1 VDFADLEIFRA
12 VAAEHSVTRAAQRLG
27 RVQSNVT
34 TRIQQLEESLRAR
47 LFLRDGKRMTLTAEG
62 HGFLSYAEKLLA
74 LAEEARQSVH
84 PGTPGGRL
92 RIGAMESTAA
102 SRLPIPLARYHT
114 LWPEV
119 DLQITT
125 GTTRALLDGVLA
137 QRLDCA
143 LVAQTNVPLPGAVQ
157 TTPELDALP
166 DLHPD
171 LGLDPGLEGIAV
183 FSEELLLVMPAAHPE
198 IKGPDDLRIRT
209 LAGFAQGCAYRQ
221 VAQSWLASATQSGAP
236 GQPTPLKVLEVASYH
251 AILACVMAGSCVA
264 ILPKSVLDLQR
275 ESADLRI
282 HPMLTVDTL
291 LVRRSGYR
299 TAAYEEFQ
307 QVVLESRTTPL

>member
-34 TRIQQLEESLRAR
+34 TRVQQLEESLGVR
-47 LFLRDGKRMTLTAEG
+47 LFLRDGKRMTLTTEG

-74 LAEEARQSVH
+74 LAEEARQSLQ
-84 PGTPGGRL
+84 PGTPSGRL
-92 RIGAMESTAA
+92 RIGSMESTAA
-102 SRLPIPLARYHT
+102 SRLPIPLARYHA

-125 GTTRALLDGVLA
+125 GTTRALLEAVLA

-143 LVAQTNVPLPGAVQ
+143 LVAQTNIAIADSSRPAPGAKLAAIQ
-157 TTPELDALP
+157 
-166 DLHPD
+166 D

-183 FSEELLLVMPAAHPE
+183 FSEELLLVMPSSHPE
-198 IKGPDDLRIRT
+198 VRRPEDLLIRT

-221 VAQSWLASATQSGAP
+221 LAQTWLSSGSVSGNPA
-236 GQPTPLKVLEVASYH
+236 QESPLRVLELTSYH
-251 AILACVMAGSCVA
+251 AILACVTAGSCIA
-264 ILPKSVLDLQR
+264 ILPRSVLDLPR
-275 ESADLRI
+275 EPLDVRTLPIA
-282 HPMLTVDTL
+282 TVDTL
-291 LVRRSGYR
+291 LVRRTGYS
-299 TAAYEEFQ
+299 TSAYEAFQ
-307 QVVLESRTTPL
+307 RVVLEL

>member
-12 VAAEHSVTRAAQRLG
+12 VAAENSVTRAAQRLG

-34 TRIQQLEESLRAR
+34 TRVQQLEESLGVR

-74 LAEEARQSVH
+74 LAEEARQSLQ
-84 PGTPGGRL
+84 PGTPSGRL
-92 RIGAMESTAA
+92 RIGSMESTAA

-114 LWPEV
+114 LWPGV

-125 GTTRALLDGVLA
+125 GTTRALLEAVLA

-143 LVAQTNVPLPGAVQ
+143 LVAQTNVPMPDPDHPAPGSKPAAIQ
-157 TTPELDALP
+157 
-166 DLHPD
+166 D

-183 FSEELLLVMPAAHPE
+183 FSEELLLVMPSSHPAVRRPE
-198 IKGPDDLRIRT
+198 DLTIRT

-221 VAQSWLASATQSGAP
+221 FAQTWLASGAVSGTPAQEAP
-236 GQPTPLKVLEVASYH
+236 LRVLEVTSYH
-251 AILACVMAGSCVA
+251 AILACVTAGSCVA

-275 ESADLRI
+275 NPLDVRTLSLS
-282 HPMLTVDTL
+282 TVDTL
-291 LVRRSGYR
+291 LVRRTGYS
-299 TAAYEEFQ
+299 TSAYEEFQ
-307 QVVLESRTTPL
+307 RVVLES